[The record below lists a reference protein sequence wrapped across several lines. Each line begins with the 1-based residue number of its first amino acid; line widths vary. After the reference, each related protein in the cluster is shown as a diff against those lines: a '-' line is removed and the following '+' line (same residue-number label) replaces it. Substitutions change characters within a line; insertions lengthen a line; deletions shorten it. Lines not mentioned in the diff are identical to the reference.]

1 MWDIASVGW
10 APLPPPPQHRGAW
23 IPWALATV
31 RLLPLTPE
39 CLGHIMGLPS
49 VYKTDQ
55 KASSKS
61 TVNVSALE
69 RRLVLLLMG
78 LPHSTVVKDLPAN
91 AGDPGDAGSVPESGR
106 SPGGGNGDPLQCSC
120 LENPMVRGAW
130 GSIVYVVEK
139 SWTDRACAH
148 TLVISTV
155 KRAES
160 RDQGRD

>member
-1 MWDIASVGW
+1 MWDIASGGW
-10 APLPPPPQHRGAW
+10 ASLPPPPQHRGAW

-31 RLLPLTPE
+31 QLLPLTPE

-49 VYKTDQ
+49 VYKTEQ
-55 KASSKS
+55 RASSKS

-69 RRLVLLLMG
+69 RRLVLLTG
-78 LPHSTVVKDLPAN
+78 LPRSTVVNDPPAN

-106 SPGGGNGDPLQCSC
+106 SPGGGTGDPLQCSC

-130 GSIVYVVEK
+130 GSTVYVVAK
-139 SWTDRACAH
+139 SRTDRACAH
-148 TLVISTV
+148 TLVIKTV
-155 KRAES
+155 KRADS

>member
-1 MWDIASVGW
+1 MGG

-31 RLLPLTPE
+31 QLLPLTPE

-49 VYKTDQ
+49 VYKTEQ
-55 KASSKS
+55 RASSKS

-69 RRLVLLLMG
+69 RRLVLLTG
-78 LPHSTVVKDLPAN
+78 LPHSTVVNDPPAN

-106 SPGGGNGDPLQCSC
+106 SPGGGTGDPLQCSC

-130 GSIVYVVEK
+130 GSTVYVVAK
-139 SWTDRACAH
+139 SRTDRACAH
-148 TLVISTV
+148 TLVIKTV
-155 KRAES
+155 KRADS